1 MTLPKP
7 DDDLLAALDQFTN
20 TVYWLRSRTPITAAQ
35 ALAEAINDAASDD
48 ASETVDLRTAIARLL
63 DHHDDAA
70 IATALAV
77 ALVRWTAGLCAEHNA
92 SNPFQPA
99 ATRPL

>member
-1 MTLPKP
+1 MTLPTP
-7 DDDLLAALDQFTN
+7 ADDLLAALDQFTN

-35 ALAEAINDAASDD
+35 ALAEAMNEAAFDGASD
-48 ASETVDLRTAIARLL
+48 TVDLRAAIARLL
-63 DHHDDAA
+63 DHQDDAS
-70 IATALAV
+70 IATAIV
-77 ALVRWTAGLCAEHNA
+77 EALVRWTAGLSAEHNA

>member
-1 MTLPKP
+1 MTLPTP

-20 TVYWLRSRTPITAAQ
+20 TLYWLRSRTPITAAQ
-35 ALAEAINDAASDD
+35 ALAETLHDAASGDVGD
-48 ASETVDLRTAIARLL
+48 TVDLRTAIGWLL

-70 IATALAV
+70 IAAALTEALAG
-77 ALVRWTAGLCAEHNA
+77 WTAGLSAEHNA

-99 ATRPL
+99 SNRPL